1 MKVWII
7 GHVLS
12 GYDGADPLP
21 NPSALFYSIV
31 RRFSPAT
38 IAGIFFG
45 HTHEDQLMVYY
56 DYSATSMSSSGMRNT
71 TDIDYT
77 SPLNVGFIG
86 PSVTPL
92 SGNNAGWRM
101 YQVDSKTFSVVNHQ
115 TYYANMSESNSW
127 TTPEWQFE
135 YDARQIYDMGN
146 NWGEN
151 DPLNATFWNGVTM
164 NMLANASLVETYNFL
179 ETKVLPFF
187 DCVLMCNR

>member
-1 MKVWII
+1 M
-7 GHVLS
+7 S
-12 GYDGADPLP
+12 GYDGSDQLP

-56 DYSATSMSSSGMRNT
+56 DYAASSLSALGLRNT
-71 TDIDYT
+71 TDVDYN

-101 YQVDSKTFSVVNHQ
+101 YQVDAKTFSVMNFQ
-115 TYYANMSESNSW
+115 TYFANVSESSLW
-127 TTPEWQFE
+127 TTPEWRFE
-135 YDARQIYDMGN
+135 YDARAVYDTN
-146 NWGEN
+146 SSWGSTQ
-151 DPLNATFWNGVTM
+151 PLNATFWHGVT
-164 NMLANASLVETYNFL
+164 NEMLANVSLVETYNLL
-179 ETKVLPFF
+179 ETKVSLSF
-187 DCVLMCNR
+187 DSADRVR